1 MWRWK
6 NFNNQFPQPLPGD
19 WLVIVISLGLVIW
32 LFQTFWQNAPATKLR
47 IRSGNSIYATLSLNQ
62 IRSINIAG
70 PLGVSRVLV
79 DHGRA
84 RVASDPGP
92 RQYCVR
98 QGWLTHAGEVAMC
111 LPNQV
116 SIELL
121 GAEKAYDSLSY

>member
-6 NFNNQFPQPLPGD
+6 NFSKRFPQPLAGD
-19 WLVIVISLGLVIW
+19 WLVMVISLGLVVW

-47 IRSGNSIYATLSLNQ
+47 IRSGNSIYATLSLDQARTISVN
-62 IRSINIAG
+62 G
-70 PLGVSRVLV
+70 PLGVSRIVV

-84 RVASDPGP
+84 RVVSDPGS
-92 RQYCVR
+92 RQYCVK
-98 QGWLTHAGEVAMC
+98 QGWLTHAGQVAMC

-121 GAEKAYDSLSY
+121 GAEKAYDSLNY

>member
-6 NFNNQFPQPLPGD
+6 NFSNRFPQPLIGD
-19 WLVIVISLGLVIW
+19 WLVMLISLGLVIW
-32 LFQTFWQNAPATKLR
+32 LFQTFWQSASATKLR
-47 IRSGNSIYATLSLNQ
+47 IRSGNSIYATLSLDQ
-62 IRSINIAG
+62 ARSINVNG
-70 PLGVSRVLV
+70 PLGVSRIVV

-92 RQYCVR
+92 RQYCVK
-98 QGWLTHAGEVAMC
+98 QGWLTHAGQVAMC